1 MKEKWFAAA
10 AAGVL
15 AFSALPMTA
24 FAVDEIDDT
33 EEYYFIYETED
44 ASFLYQDISSTTVEI
59 VQLFDWEGSSVTFP
73 SSIDGKQ
80 VTCIGDSACCGYSGL
95 CEVVLPEGISSIS
108 ASAFA
113 GCEDLESV
121 VLPKSLVTIGNYAFS
136 DDWALTHISLP
147 KGLVSIGNGAFYG
160 NQLQEI
166 SVDAGNT
173 VYCDVDGVLMDHDK
187 KKLIYYPG
195 GREDTAYVIP
205 DSVTEI
211 GAAAFWEC
219 EWLRDLTLS
228 ANVTDIAVD
237 ALYMTMLDAIYVPE
251 TNPVFSD
258 DNGVLLSKDKTELY
272 FCPEAKAG
280 STYRIPDGVVTVH
293 DSAFQSNDT
302 IETLQIPA
310 SVEVIED
317 TFLNCT
323 ALQALQVDEN
333 NTFYSSADGVLFDK
347 DQTTLIL
354 YPNSKAGAYQIPDS
368 VKVISGTSFYGCIV
382 LTDVTVPEN
391 VTSINE
397 GTFEFCSALTTVT
410 LPAGLKSIMDYA
422 FHYCDQLQDIYFQGT
437 EAQWDAVSVS
447 TIDNEDLSYA
457 AIHFADGTVREGNYR
472 KGDVDNNGVLNATD
486 AAQILSYVARASLDL
501 DTNFTDKQ
509 ILAADIDDNGT
520 VNSQDVAYLLTY
532 IAQEGAGYPVNWDS
546 ILY

>member
-33 EEYYFIYETED
+33 EYYLIYETED
-44 ASFLYQDISSTTVEI
+44 ASFLYQDISSTAVEI
-59 VQLFDWEGSSVTFP
+59 VELFGWNGTSVTFP
-73 SSIDGKQ
+73 SKIDGKQ
-80 VTCIGDSACCGYSGL
+80 VTRIGDSACCGYSGL
-95 CEVVLPEGISSIS
+95 SEVVLPEGISSIS

-136 DDWALTHISLP
+136 DDRALMHISLP
-147 KGLVSIGNGAFYG
+147 KGLVSIGDGAFYG
-160 NQLQEI
+160 NQFQEI

-173 VYCDVDGVLMDHDK
+173 AYCDVDGVLMDRDK
-187 KKLIYYPG
+187 KKLICYPG
-195 GREDTAYVIP
+195 GREDAAYVIP

-211 GAAAFWEC
+211 GAGAFEEC

-228 ANVTDIAVD
+228 ANITDIAVD
-237 ALYMTMLDAIYVPE
+237 ALSMTMLDAIYVPE

-258 DNGVLLSKDKTELY
+258 DNGVLFSKDKTELY

-293 DSAFQSNDT
+293 EAFQFNDT
-302 IETLQIPA
+302 IKTLQIPA
-310 SVEVIED
+310 SVEEIEE
-317 TFLNCT
+317 TFSECT
-323 ALQALQVDEN
+323 AFQAFQVDEN

-347 DQTTLIL
+347 DQSTLL
-354 YPNSKAGAYQIPDS
+354 LCPGSKAGAYQIPDS
-368 VKVISGTSFYGCIV
+368 VKIISGAAFYGCSE
-382 LTDVTVPEN
+382 LTSVTVPEN

-397 GTFEFCSALTTVT
+397 GAFDGCSALTTVT
-410 LPAGLKSIMDYA
+410 LPAGLKSIMERA
-422 FHYCDQLQDIYFQGT
+422 FYYCDQLQDIYFQGT

-447 TIDNEDLSYA
+447 TTDNEDLSYA
-457 AIHFADGTVREGNYR
+457 AIHFADGTVREGSYH
-472 KGDVDNNGVLNATD
+472 KGDVDNNGILNATD

-509 ILAADIDDNGT
+509 IQAADIDDNGT
-520 VNSQDVAYLLTY
+520 INSQDAAYLLAYT
-532 IAQEGAGYPVNWDS
+532 AQEGAGYPVNWDS

>member
-33 EEYYFIYETED
+33 EYCLSYETEE
-44 ASFLYQDISSTTVEI
+44 ASFFYQNISSTTVEI
-59 VQLFDWEGSSVTFP
+59 VDLLGWVGSSVTFP

-80 VTCIGDSACCGYSGL
+80 VTCIGDSVCCDYSGL

-108 ASAFA
+108 ASAFS

-136 DDWALTHISLP
+136 DDWALTYISLP
-147 KGLVSIGNGAFYG
+147 KGLVSIGDGAFYG

-187 KKLIYYPG
+187 KKLICYPG

-258 DNGVLLSKDKTELY
+258 DDGVLFSKDKTELY

-293 DSAFQSNDT
+293 EAFQFNT
-302 IETLQIPA
+302 AMETLQIPA
-310 SVEVIED
+310 SVEEIEE
-317 TFLNCT
+317 TFSECMV
-323 ALQALQVDEN
+323 LQAFQVDEN

-354 YPNSKAGAYQIPDS
+354 CPGSKAGAYQIPDS
-368 VKVISGTSFYGCIV
+368 VKIISGASFYGCSE
-382 LTDVTVPEN
+382 LTSVTVPEN

-397 GTFEFCSALTTVT
+397 GAFDGCSELTTVT
-410 LPAGLKSIMDYA
+410 LPAGLKSIM
-422 FHYCDQLQDIYFQGT
+422 
-437 EAQWDAVSVS
+437 E
-447 TIDNEDLSYA
+447 
-457 AIHFADGTVREGNYR
+457 REIG
-472 KGDVDNNGVLNATD
+472 
-486 AAQILSYVARASLDL
+486 RAH
-501 DTNFTDKQ
+501 
-509 ILAADIDDNGT
+509 
-520 VNSQDVAYLLTY
+520 V
-532 IAQEGAGYPVNWDS
+532 
-546 ILY
+546 